1 MWLIRFTLRRPITTM
16 VAVLAIAV
24 GSVLALT
31 RMPVDIF
38 PNLNLPVI
46 YVAQPYGGMSPAQME
61 GYLTYYYEYNFLY
74 IAGLQSVESRSV
86 ENFSLLKLTFLPGVD
101 MNQALAQ
108 TTSYISRAQA
118 YMPAGTVP
126 PFVLRFDAGSVP
138 VGYLVFSSPT
148 RSVDEL
154 QDLALNQ
161 VRPLFTTLPGVS
173 SPSTFGGSSRTIVI
187 HVDREKLN
195 EYRMSPNEVVKAL
208 LSGNVIAPAG
218 DVRTGSLDRITPMN
232 SVVADISNLADLPVR
247 TGSGPTVFVHDIG
260 WVEDGHDL
268 ILGDALINGHRTVYL
283 PVTKRADASTLA
295 VVNEVKRSIS
305 RFEGALPPDVQLSF
319 QFDQSGY
326 VQNALNSLV
335 REGALGALL
344 SGLIVFLFLREW
356 KSSIIVIL
364 FIPFCLV
371 AAVVALWLSNQTTN
385 IMTLGGLAL
394 AVGILVDEATVELEN
409 IHTNRA
415 LGLGAAH
422 AAFEGTRQTFTPR
435 FLAMLSM
442 LAVFA
447 PSLLMNGMS
456 RSLFVPLSLAVGF
469 AMIAS
474 FLLSNC
480 FVPILYIWT
489 EKGLE
494 VHEAEAGRKWSFA
507 WFRERYAGLLRRFL
521 ARRRVLVVIYLAL
534 AGLILLGLGPRVG
547 REIFPRG
554 SASQFQLRL
563 RAPVGT
569 RFEETEKITLQVLD
583 TLKRQAGPENV
594 ENSLGYVGS
603 YAPSYPVNL
612 VYLWTSGP
620 QDAVLLVQ
628 LKKEARIRISTFEEK
643 LRPILAHDFPEC
655 SFTFE
660 PGDMVSQI
668 MDFGSPTPIEVAVNG
683 IHLSTDHA
691 YAEKVREQL
700 QRNQFFR
707 DIHYGQPL
715 EYPSLNV
722 DIDRVRAG
730 QLGLTVHQIAQ
741 SVETA
746 TWSSRFVSRNF
757 WQDPNTGIGYQ
768 VQVEVP
774 QQQMKSIDDLAG
786 IPLVE
791 GGGSN
796 HPNLGDVAQLSY
808 GTVAGEYDR
817 YDMQRRLTLQANVV
831 GEDLGRAAKQVDA
844 AIREAGPP
852 PRGVTVQVLGQ
863 LAPLYQTFN
872 SLTLGIV
879 FAIVAIL
886 LLLAA
891 NFQSLRLAFTAVST
905 VPAVLSGVVLM
916 LLATGTTLNLES
928 FMGAVMAVGVGMANS
943 ILLVTFAEERR
954 RKGLDSSEAAVHGGT
969 SRLRA
974 ILMTSMAMIAGTIP
988 MALGLGEGGGQ
999 SAPLGR
1005 AVIGGLAA
1013 SLAASLIILP
1023 AIFALSQ
1030 QRATTASASLD
1041 PTDPESPYAVERP
1054 SITE

>member
-1 MWLIRFTLRRPITTM
+1 MWMIRFALRRPITTM
-16 VAVLAIAV
+16 VAVLAIAL

-31 RMPVDIF
+31 RMPIDIF

-86 ENFSLLKLTFLPGVD
+86 ENFALLKLTFLPGVD

-148 RSVDEL
+148 KSVDEL

-187 HVDREKLN
+187 HVDRNKLN
-195 EYRMSPNEVVKAL
+195 DYRMSPNEVVKAL

-218 DVRTGSLDRITPMN
+218 DVRTGGVDRITPMN
-232 SVVADISNLADLPVR
+232 SVVTDINKLADLPVR

-268 ILGDALINGHRTVYL
+268 ILGDALINGRRTVYL

-295 VVNEVKRSIS
+295 VVNEVKASMS
-305 RFEGALPPDVQLSF
+305 RFEGALPSDVQVSF

-326 VQNALNSLV
+326 VRNALNSLV

-344 SGLIVFLFLREW
+344 TGLIVFLFLREW
-356 KSSIIVIL
+356 KSSIIVVV

-371 AAVVALWLSNQTTN
+371 AAVVALWLTNQTTN

-422 AAFEGTRQTFTPR
+422 AALEGTVQTFTPR
-435 FLAMLSM
+435 FLAMVSM

-447 PSLLMNGMS
+447 PSLLMTGIS

-474 FLLSNC
+474 FVLSNS

-489 EKGLE
+489 EKGLH
-494 VHEAEAGRKWSFA
+494 VQDAGADRKWSFA
-507 WFRERYAGLLRRFL
+507 WFRERYSGALQKVL
-521 ARRRVLVVIYLAL
+521 ARRRVLIAIYLAV
-534 AGLILLGLGPRVG
+534 AAIILLGLGPQVG

-554 SASQFQLRL
+554 AAGQLQLRL
-563 RAPVGT
+563 RAPAGT
-569 RFEETEKITLQVLD
+569 RLEETEKITLRVLD
-583 TLKRQAGPENV
+583 ELKRQAGPENV
-594 ENSLGYVGS
+594 RSSLGYVGS

-620 QDAVLLVQ
+620 QDAVLMVQ
-628 LKKEARIRISTFEEK
+628 FKKDVPVRVGALEEE
-643 LRPILAHDFPEC
+643 LRPILARDFPDC

-660 PGDMVSQI
+660 AGDIVSQI

-683 IHLSTDHA
+683 IHLSADHA
-691 YAEKVREQL
+691 YAEKVRREL
-700 QRNQFFR
+700 RHNRFFR

-730 QLGLTVHQIAQ
+730 QLGLTIHQIAQ

-774 QQQMKSIDDLAG
+774 QQQMNSIDDLAG

-808 GTVAGEYDR
+808 GSVAGEYDR

-831 GEDLGRAAKQVDA
+831 GEDLGRAANQVDA
-844 AIREAGPP
+844 AIRAAGPP

-863 LAPLYQTFN
+863 LAPLHETFKN
-872 SLTLGIV
+872 LALGV
-879 FAIVAIL
+879 AFAIVAIL

-891 NFQSLRLAFTAVST
+891 NFQSWRLAFTAVST
-905 VPAVLSGVVLM
+905 VPAILSGVVLM
-916 LLATGTTLNLES
+916 LLATGTTLNLQS
-928 FMGAVMAVGVGMANS
+928 YMGSIMALGVGMANS

-954 RKGLDSSEAAVHGGT
+954 RKGLGSSEAAVHGGS

-1013 SLAASLIILP
+1013 SVLATLIILP

-1030 QRATTASASLD
+1030 EKAPTASASLD
-1041 PTDPESPYAVERP
+1041 PTDPESFYAAEKPY
-1054 SITE
+1054 

>member
-1 MWLIRFTLRRPITTM
+1 MWLIHFTLRRPITTM
-16 VAVLAIAV
+16 VAVLAMALA
-24 GSVLALT
+24 SVLALT
-31 RMPVDIF
+31 RMPIDIF

-86 ENFSLLKLTFLPGVD
+86 ENFALLKLTFRPGVD
-101 MNQALAQ
+101 MNQALSQ
-108 TTSYISRAQA
+108 TASYISRAQA

-148 RSVDEL
+148 RSLDEL

-173 SPSTFGGSSRTIVI
+173 SPSTFGGSSRTIVV

-195 EYRMSPNEVVKAL
+195 DYRMSPNEVVKAL

-218 DVRTGSLDRITPMN
+218 DVRTGRLDRITPMN
-232 SVVADISNLADLPVR
+232 SVVTDIHKLADLPVR

-260 WVEDGHDL
+260 WVEDGHDR
-268 ILGDALINGHRTVYL
+268 ILGDALINGRRTVYL

-295 VVNEVKRSIS
+295 VVNEVKGNMS
-305 RFEGALPPDVQLSF
+305 RFEGALPADVQLSF

-326 VQNALNSLV
+326 VRNALNSLV

-344 SGLIVFLFLREW
+344 TGLIVLLFLHEW
-356 KSSIIVIL
+356 KNSIIVVL

-371 AAVVALWLSNQTTN
+371 GAVVALWLTEQTIN

-394 AVGILVDEATVELEN
+394 AVGILVDEATVALEN

-435 FLAMLSM
+435 FLAMVSM

-447 PSLLMNGMS
+447 PSFLMTGIS

-469 AMIAS
+469 AMISS

-489 EKGLE
+489 EKGLHVRE
-494 VHEAEAGRKWSFA
+494 SGADRKWSFA
-507 WFRERYAGLLRRFL
+507 WFRERYTDALGKLLN
-521 ARRRVLVVIYLAL
+521 RRRVLLVIYLAV
-534 AGLILLGLGPRVG
+534 AGFILLVLGPRVG
-547 REIFPRG
+547 REIFPHG
-554 SASQFQLRL
+554 STRQFELRL
-563 RAPVGT
+563 RAPAGT
-569 RFEETEKITLQVLD
+569 RLEETEKITLQVLD
-583 TLKRQAGPENV
+583 ELKGQAGPENV
-594 ENSLGYVGS
+594 ESSLSYVGS
-603 YAPSYPVNL
+603 YAPSSPVNL

-620 QDAVLLVQ
+620 QDAVLFVQ
-628 LKKEARIRISTFEEK
+628 LKRGARVSVSTFEEK
-643 LRPILAHDFPEC
+643 LRPILARDFPDC

-660 PGDMVSQI
+660 AGDIVSQI

-683 IHLSTDHA
+683 IHLSADRA

-700 QRNQFFR
+700 RRNRFLR

-730 QLGLTVHQIAQ
+730 QLGLTVQQIAQ

-774 QQQMKSIDDLAG
+774 QQQMKSMDDLAG

-791 GGGSN
+791 GSSSN

-817 YDMQRRLTLQANVV
+817 YNMQRRLTLQANVV
-831 GEDLGRAAKQVDA
+831 GEDLGRAANEVDA
-844 AIREAGPP
+844 AIQAAGPP

-863 LAPLYQTFN
+863 LAPLHDTFK
-872 SLTLGIV
+872 SLAVGV
-879 FAIVAIL
+879 AFAAVAIF

-891 NFQSLRLAFTAVST
+891 NFQSLRLALTAVST
-905 VPAVLSGVVLM
+905 IPAVLSGVVLM

-928 FMGAVMAVGVGMANS
+928 FMGSIMALGVGMANS

-954 RKGLDSSEAAVHGGT
+954 RKGLSSSEAAVHGGK

-974 ILMTSMAMIAGTIP
+974 ILMTSMAMMAGTTP
-988 MALGLGEGGGQ
+988 MALALGEGGAQ

-1013 SLAASLIILP
+1013 SVIATLIILP
-1023 AIFALSQ
+1023 VVFALSQ
-1030 QRATTASASLD
+1030 EKASTASASLD
-1041 PTDPESPYAVERP
+1041 PTDPESPYGAERP
-1054 SITE
+1054 Y